1 MAVTVADVRLIISTE
16 ASDAQVQAAIN
27 DVTLMA
33 ARCLSLIADEPTRD
47 AIVKYL
53 AAHLLT
59 IIDSSGAGVAT
70 SSSLGDASDTY
81 ATSGLGRSLKT
92 SAYGQM
98 AIQLDPND
106 CLQRIGNPK
115 ATFQRV

>member
-1 MAVTVADVRLIISTE
+1 MATTVADVRLIISTE
-16 ASDAQVQAAIN
+16 ASDAQVQVAIN

-33 ARCLSLIADEPTRD
+33 ARCLALIADEPTRD

-59 IIDSSGAGVAT
+59 IIDSTGAGVAT
-70 SSSLGDASDTY
+70 SSKLGDASDTY
-81 ATSGLGRSLKT
+81 KTDGFGRSLG
-92 SAYGQM
+92 SSNYGQM
-98 AIQLDPND
+98 AIQLDPNG

>member
-1 MAVTVADVRLIISTE
+1 MAVTVADVRLVISTE
-16 ASDAQVQAAIN
+16 ASDAQVQAAID

-33 ARCLSLIADEPTRD
+33 ARCLSAIADEATRD

-53 AAHLLT
+53 AAHLLA
-59 IIDSSGAGVAT
+59 IIDSNGAGVAT
-70 SSSLGDASDTY
+70 SSKLGDASDTY
-81 ATSGLGRSLKT
+81 ATGSFGRGLSS

-98 AIQLDPND
+98 AINLDPNG
-106 CLQRIGNPK
+106 CLQRMGNPK